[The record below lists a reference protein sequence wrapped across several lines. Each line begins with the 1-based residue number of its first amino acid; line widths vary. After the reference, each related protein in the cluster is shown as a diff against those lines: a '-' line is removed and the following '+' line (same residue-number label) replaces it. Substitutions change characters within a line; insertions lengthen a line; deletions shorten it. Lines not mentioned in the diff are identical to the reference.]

1 MPRSF
6 AAVAGA
12 LFVLIVS
19 TATAHGAVADAGD
32 SRATAHEKSVAT
44 CAAAGLAGTT
54 IAPASVQADVK
65 EGTYI
70 DVLDHTG
77 ITSVVVVSSSGYNV
91 YLAEK
96 LAKGWA
102 DLHAPVDSGRL
113 PEKITAWFA
122 CGTLI
127 EPPSSSVTTPPSTTT
142 TTTTPSSSVTA
153 TPVPTT
159 TAPASKDELAATG
172 FGSAWL
178 LGLGAAL
185 VAAGIAVLMVL
196 RRRRA

>member
-6 AAVAGA
+6 AALAGA

-19 TATAHGAVADAGD
+19 TATAHAADAGD
-32 SRATAHEKSVAT
+32 SRATVHEKSVET
-44 CAAAGLAGTT
+44 CAAAGLAGST
-54 IAPASVQADVK
+54 IAPASVKADVK

-91 YLAEK
+91 YLAGK

-122 CGTLI
+122 CGTVI
-127 EPPSSSVTTPPSTTT
+127 EPPSSSVPTSPSSTTPPSST
-142 TTTTPSSSVTA
+142 TA
-153 TPVPTT
+153 TPVPTTT

>member
-6 AAVAGA
+6 AALAGA

-19 TATAHGAVADAGD
+19 TATAHAAVPDAGD
-32 SRATAHEKSVAT
+32 SRATVHEKSVAT

-54 IAPASVQADVK
+54 ITPASVKADVK

-70 DVLDHTG
+70 DVLDRTG
-77 ITSVVVVSSSGYNV
+77 ITSVVVAGSSGYNV

-122 CGTLI
+122 CGTVT
-127 EPPSSSVTTPPSTTT
+127 EPPSSSVTTPPSSTTPPTSATATPIPTTT
-142 TTTTPSSSVTA
+142 T
-153 TPVPTT
+153 
-159 TAPASKDELAATG
+159 PASKDELAATG

-185 VAAGIAVLMVL
+185 VAAGAAVLLVL